1 MRQIQQMQWLQWM
14 RQTLLMA
21 AKEFTHI
28 LRDRRTLFLILL
40 APLVTF
46 GLFAYLYDGQ
56 RVTEINLVIV
66 DEDRSPLSR
75 EIINMYGQSELFRY
89 QGLVDSVAEA
99 EQRIQEGESD
109 VAVIIP
115 ENLNRDVKDGR
126 STQVLTLID
135 GTNMLIANGA
145 TKGTTT
151 VLQTVSAGVT
161 LRMMEANGIVPAKA
175 KMMLQPINAAIRVG
189 YNPAYNYRVFLIFGL
204 VATVLQ
210 QVMLM
215 TMSGAF
221 CREKERGTNMI
232 LVAARMPATAVVL
245 GKALPYFVICLF
257 NTFLILLL
265 ANRLTDISILGVGID
280 LFIISLAFTL
290 SLIGIAL
297 PISILVPD
305 ELRASQIILLIATP
319 SFLIS
324 GFTWPLSKMP
334 GPIVALA
341 KCLPLTH
348 YLAAFRIVGMKG
360 ASLSAVG
367 VELVVLFG
375 VGIAGVM
382 GSMVLWHRQREAGGL
397 IAQK

>member
-1 MRQIQQMQWLQWM
+1 MQPTRVRQLSELL
-14 RQTLLMA
+14 LLMA

-28 LRDRRTLFLILL
+28 FRDRRTFFLILL

-46 GLFAYLYDGQ
+46 SLFAYLYDGQ
-56 RVTEINLVIV
+56 RVTEMNLVIV
-66 DEDRSPLSR
+66 DEDQSPLSR

-89 QGLVDSVAEA
+89 QGLVDTVEEA
-99 EQRIQEGESD
+99 EQRIQNGESD

-115 ENLNRDVKDGR
+115 ENLNGDVKDGR

-135 GTNMLIANGA
+135 GTNMLIANAA
-145 TKGTTT
+145 TKGTTS

-175 KMMLQPINAAIRVG
+175 KAMLQPINATIRVG
-189 YNPAYNYRVFLIFGL
+189 YNPAYNYRIFLIFGL

-232 LVAARMPATAVVL
+232 LVAARMPVTAVVL
-245 GKALPYFVICLF
+245 GKAVPYFVICLF
-257 NTFLILLL
+257 NTFFMLLL
-265 ANRLTDISILGVGID
+265 SNQLTDISILGSGFD
-280 LFIISLAFTL
+280 LFIVSLAFTL

-319 SFLIS
+319 SFLVS

-334 GPIVALA
+334 GPIVAFSN
-341 KCLPLTH
+341 CLPLTH

-360 ASLSAVG
+360 APLSAVG
-367 VELVVLFG
+367 LELLFLFI
-375 VGIAGVM
+375 VGIAGIA
-382 GSMVLWHRQREAGGL
+382 GSMVLWQRQREAGRL
-397 IAQK
+397 VTLD